1 MNALLEDTR
10 WKACLSAYR
19 LDRYRLGEL
28 PAEEGREVQAHLKA
42 CAQCRAAEEMLASAQ
57 ADLPASPTPLRRPV
71 RPVRRTLAWSVGA
84 AALAATCLVAL
95 RPSLGVRS
103 KGLPVSVGMY
113 VQHGQSVRRAL
124 PGEAVAPG
132 DAVRFSYTSAE
143 PRSLA
148 ILSVDGAGVAS
159 VYFPAGPETVSVP
172 AANNA
177 PLPLATQLDGVLG
190 EERVVGLFC
199 KQPRRLEPV
208 REALQASGTA
218 LPEVPGCVLATFHF
232 TKRAP

>member
-1 MNALLEDTR
+1 MNALLDDVR

-28 PAEEGREVQAHLKA
+28 AAEESAEVQAHLTT
-42 CAQCRAAEEMLASAQ
+42 CAACRAAEEMLTSAQ
-57 ADLPASPTPLRRPV
+57 ADFPASATPRARPRRPLRA
-71 RPVRRTLAWSVGA
+71 LGFGAGA
-84 AALAATCLVAL
+84 AALAALCLLAL
-95 RPSLGVRS
+95 RPTPAVRS
-103 KGLPVSVGMY
+103 KGAPVSVGMY

-124 PGEAVAPG
+124 PGEVVVPG
-132 DAVRFSYTSAE
+132 DSVRFSYSSAE
-143 PRSLA
+143 PRSVA

-159 VYFPAGPETVSVP
+159 VYFPDGPETLRVP
-172 AANNA
+172 AAEDA

-190 EERVVGLFC
+190 EERVVALFC
-199 KQPRRLEPV
+199 STPHALEPV
-208 REALQASGTA
+208 RKALQASGTA